1 MAAELD
7 SKTIEDL
14 ASDVAARFADAIDN
28 DRLQDIPDDSLG
40 QLFASVVRAY
50 AAKVQNNES
59 PRVFGRN
66 SGTTPTD
73 VMIGVTG
80 MLDGVNLQL
89 FEVGLWQSWSGHGGR
104 PKRQDADDAVSSD
117 VR

>member
-1 MAAELD
+1 MAELD
-7 SKTIEDL
+7 SKTVAEL
-14 ASDVAARFADAIDN
+14 ASEIAARLNDSVDN
-28 DRLQDIPDDSLG
+28 YRLEDIPDDSLG

-50 AAKVQNNES
+50 GAKVQNNEN

-66 SGTTPTD
+66 SGITPTD

-104 PKRQDADDAVSSD
+104 PKRRDADDAVSSE